1 MDAHDDDDE
10 HGNAGVHRTVDHA
23 MLRVKTYPR
32 KVDRPAYGHPAH
44 DNKRIANEQQE
55 VHEVID
61 PDFCI
66 DFAKQF
72 GGDFLDPA
80 PVQ

>member
-10 HGNAGVHRTVDHA
+10 HGNAGVHGTVDHA

-32 KVDRPAYGHPAH
+32 KVDRL
-44 DNKRIANEQQE
+44 ANEQQE

-72 GGDFLDPA
+72 RGDFLDPA